1 MYTSMTKIDFH
12 HVEDNHLAIHARLEN
27 WARWVKPGRQSWIN
41 PMFAQYRSK
50 AWQWHTPEINVPLDT
65 LDAIFIEKAVS
76 ALPETHRATVRW
88 AYVIR
93 SGPSTACRKIGTSM
107 DGLMLYLR
115 DGRQILIDQTA
126 RSASIGG

>member
-1 MYTSMTKIDFH
+1 MLMKTNTIDFH
-12 HVEDNHLAIHARLEN
+12 HVEQHQLGIDARLNN

-50 AWQWHTPEINVPLDT
+50 AWQWHRPEIHDPLDT
-65 LDAIFIEKAVS
+65 LDAMKIEKAVS
-76 ALPETHRATVRW
+76 ALPDKHRAAVRW

-93 SGPSTACRKIGTSM
+93 CSPAVVFRALGVNR

-115 DGRQILIDQTA
+115 DGRQMLIN
-126 RSASIGG
+126 RG